1 MCCRPAPAGGA
12 AGGGRERKG
21 GGTALGL
28 RAGGGAGA
36 ARACEP
42 PVSGLW
48 PPPPRLCPLT
58 RAVRGPTEAPRWQAG
73 SPALRASS
81 RASAR
86 PRLLDGPGG
95 GLLSA
100 GGTAFLGVL
109 AVSSRRRPP
118 RLCSWGV
125 RPAPRSRPASL
136 QAGGAALAAV
146 LQVPGQR

>member
-28 RAGGGAGA
+28 RAGGGADA

-109 AVSSRRRPP
+109 ARQKTKLIACDS
-118 RLCSWGV
+118 
-125 RPAPRSRPASL
+125 
-136 QAGGAALAAV
+136 
-146 LQVPGQR
+146 